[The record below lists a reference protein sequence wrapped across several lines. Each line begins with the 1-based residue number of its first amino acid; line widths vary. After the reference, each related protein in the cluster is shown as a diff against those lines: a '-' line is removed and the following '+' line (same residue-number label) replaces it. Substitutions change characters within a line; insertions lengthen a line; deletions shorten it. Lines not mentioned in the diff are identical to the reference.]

1 MKRLLLLPL
10 LLLLAACGDSD
21 APVVDDGATDM
32 VAQELTVEGAY
43 AVAAPV
49 GGTGGVFMTIQGG
62 SDDDALL
69 SATYPGAER
78 VEIHRTT
85 VGDDGMMKMDMLER
99 LDVRAGRSV
108 MLEQG
113 GYHIMLINLTNG
125 LTAGETIDLTL
136 TFENAGAMVVP
147 VGIRDLSDLPS
158 MGGNESTASDE

>member
-10 LLLLAACGDSD
+10 LLMLAACGDSD
-21 APVVDDGATDM
+21 APQMGDDTTEVVS
-32 VAQELTVEGAY
+32 QELTVEGAY
-43 AVAAPV
+43 AVTAPA

-62 SDDDALL
+62 STDDALL
-69 SATYPGAER
+69 SAAYPGAER

-85 VGDDGMMKMDMLER
+85 AGEDGMMKMEMLDR
-99 LDVRAGRSV
+99 LEVRAGRSV

-113 GYHIMLINLTNG
+113 GYHIMLINLTDA

-136 TFENAGAMVVP
+136 TFEDAGVMTVP

-158 MGGNESTASDE
+158 MGGNESTASDG